1 MLHTPATTL
10 EANHCQKGK
19 QTYSHWLTLEQRNN
33 LGDDVMHHS
42 TLPLQALCPLPSATH
57 RHLCVVSVRLQG
69 CHDAPC
75 AYSGTCV
82 TSSQMVY
89 VYMYSKSTCAA
100 RVHVLQVYI
109 SCRSTCVVRLHVL

>member
-42 TLPLQALCPLPSATH
+42 TLPLQALCPLPSAH
-57 RHLCVVSVRLQG
+57 IAIYVLS
-69 CHDAPC
+69 
-75 AYSGTCV
+75 
-82 TSSQMVY
+82 VY
-89 VYMYSKSTCAA
+89 VCRGAMTLHVHIAVHVSQVHKWCTSTCIASLRVLQEYMFCKST
-100 RVHVLQVYI
+100 
-109 SCRSTCVVRLHVL
+109 